1 MLSAIF
7 TKCLKIGLYAVIMAS
22 VEALFT
28 QAMDK
33 LAIRTEPGLSLQ
45 LMKWKC

>member
-1 MLSAIF
+1 MVCVNY
-7 TKCLKIGLYAVIMAS
+7 TKCLKIALYAVIMAS